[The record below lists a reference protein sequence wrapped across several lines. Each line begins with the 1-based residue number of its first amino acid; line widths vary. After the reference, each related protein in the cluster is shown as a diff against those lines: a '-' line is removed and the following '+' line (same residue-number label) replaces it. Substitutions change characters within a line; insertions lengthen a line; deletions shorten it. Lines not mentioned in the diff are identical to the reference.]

1 MIHRLISGTFD
12 LFFWPWRT
20 AHPAYGL
27 AVISFLT
34 GLAAVLVFRYVSNQ
48 DTMRRIRNRLH
59 AHLLEFRLFPDQLGV
74 VSRAYGRI
82 LRLTLIY
89 LTYNLK
95 PLAILLLPLV
105 ILMVQLD
112 LRFSR
117 MPVQPHDS
125 FILKAK
131 LAGPGALDSDSLR
144 LPQGLTLTAPPVN
157 VPALK
162 EVDWRIRAEACGV
175 FSPAVVVAGQTF
187 AKQVVVSNEITA
199 LPAERAPAGVVEWFL
214 NPVEQP
220 LPRGGPLRSLQVNY
234 APRSIDL
241 GYFATNWLV
250 FFLVVSLVSG
260 LIFKVVLGIEL

>member
-1 MIHRLISGTFD
+1 LIDGAFD
-12 LFFWPWRT
+12 LFFWPFRA

-34 GLAAVLVFRYVSNQ
+34 GLAAVLVFRYASNQ
-48 DTMRRIRNRLH
+48 DAMRRIKNRIH
-59 AHLLEFRLFPDQLGV
+59 AHLLELRLFPDQLGI
-74 VSRAYGRI
+74 VSRAHGRI

-89 LTYNLK
+89 LSYNLK

-105 ILMVQLD
+105 ILMAQLD

-117 MPVQPHDS
+117 IPLETGDS

-131 LAGPGALDSDSLR
+131 LVDPGALDSDSLR
-144 LPQGLTLTAPPVN
+144 LPKGLTLTAPPVN
-157 VPALK
+157 VPALQ
-162 EVDWRIRAEACGV
+162 EVNWRIRADDYGV
-175 FSPAVVVAGQTF
+175 FWPAVVVAGQTF
-187 AKQVVVSNEITA
+187 AKQVVVSKEITA
-199 LPAERAPAGVVEWFL
+199 LPAERAGAGMVEWFS

-220 LPRGGPLRSLQVNY
+220 LPKSGPLRSLEVNY

-241 GYFATNWLV
+241 GYFGTSWLV

-260 LIFKVVLGIEL
+260 LIFKLVLGIEI